1 MAVKVKV
8 LENWGR
14 ESQLRQKWMR
24 MWERLGKRIL
34 KMPKWM
40 QDMILDDINT
50 AIKNRIAVM
59 EIIQNAN
66 RKNRA

>member
-1 MAVKVKV
+1 MAVEVKV

-14 ESQLRQKWMR
+14 ESALRKKWMR

-50 AIKNRIAVM
+50 AIKNRITVM
-59 EIIQNAN
+59 EMISKSEQ
-66 RKNRA
+66 KK